1 MSNTS
6 EVPAGAG
13 GQTDP
18 QPPFTPGRFTGRT
31 AIVTG
36 AGSGIGRATAL
47 RLAREGA
54 RVVAADIDADR
65 LEQLAAEFPD
75 LDLVPVATDIATD
88 DGVRAVVAAAEGRVD
103 ALANVAGIMDA
114 FLPPAEV
121 DDATWERVFAVNV
134 TAVMRLTRAVLP
146 MMLAAGGG
154 AIVNV
159 SSEASLRASA
169 SGVAYTAS
177 KHAVNGIT
185 KSTAVFYKG
194 NGIRANAVAPGPVAT
209 NIQRPSSPST
219 PPGSWARSCRP
230 PSPRWPPPSSW
241 PPPSPGCSA
250 TTPATSTG
258 PSCPPT
264 AAGRPSE
271 GPTSP
276 AGLGSG
282 RLGRGRVAWLVE
294 AELDP
299 AGEGDGG
306 EQAPALVAD
315 RPCDLDPLG
324 LEGRHGG
331 GDVVAEQVELGP
343 AARLGRVDGDLGRRE
358 CEDQPAAASVDRP
371 GAEDLGQCRPGR
383 VGVLAVEDGVRA
395 VDHGRILAGPTAV
408 VKDRRR

>member
-1 MSNTS
+1 MSSTS
-6 EVPAGAG
+6 ELPAE
-13 GQTDP
+13 
-18 QPPFTPGRFTGRT
+18 PPFTPGRFTGRT

-54 RVVAADIDADR
+54 RVVIADIAADR
-65 LEQLAAEFPD
+65 LEQLTAEFPD
-75 LDLVPVATDIATD
+75 LDLVPVAGDIATEA
-88 DGVRAVVAAAEGRVD
+88 GVQAVVAAAGGRVD

-146 MMLAAGGG
+146 IMLAAGGG
-154 AIVNV
+154 SIVNV

-194 NGIRANAVAPGPVAT
+194 DGIRANAVAPGAVAT
-209 NIQRPSSPST
+209 NIEAPFKSEHAA
-219 PPGSWARSCRP
+219 GVLSCRP
-230 PSPRWPPPSSW
+230 RFHRWPPLSSW
-241 PPPSPGCSA
+241 PQPSPGCSA

-271 GPTSP
+271 GP
-276 AGLGSG
+276 G
-282 RLGRGRVAWLVE
+282 RSAPRCQGPLPG
-294 AELDP
+294 P
-299 AGEGDGG
+299 P
-306 EQAPALVAD
+306 APA
-315 RPCDLDPLG
+315 R
-324 LEGRHGG
+324 
-331 GDVVAEQVELGP
+331 
-343 AARLGRVDGDLGRRE
+343 RL
-358 CEDQPAAASVDRP
+358 
-371 GAEDLGQCRPGR
+371 
-383 VGVLAVEDGVRA
+383 
-395 VDHGRILAGPTAV
+395 
-408 VKDRRR
+408 